1 IDESLLA
8 SSVDVNKCHYGDV
21 LYPDMN
27 DCNFVLCASRIE
39 CQTPPVEDDE
49 VEVVTTD
56 VTAPVLSITSS
67 VVDGNSIRVYFTATD
82 NNAIETFDRNYTG
95 STNFVE
101 FTPVTVTTNNYYLD
115 LNLSYSTDYNF
126 CIKAIDYNS
135 NYTVDCDTNTTDDAP
150 VSQTVL
156 ALREGLVGYW
166 PFESNLDDYGIYA
179 THHGTMGLGTEIY
192 LTGQVG
198 NAINLNSSAYITVPY
213 SDETNIG
220 LGNNT
225 FCAWAKDIES
235 GERCII
241 SQAALSGSN
250 TGGYWNPCYNGRFR
264 GEVWGTESGGQ
275 YIDSTTT
282 ICNDTS
288 NWHYFCKV
296 INGTNM
302 SIYIDGLYNNGR
314 TISVTRQATIEVPI
328 LIGTAAGSRSVQGY
342 LDEVAI
348 WNRALSANDINN
360 LYNSGNGLSLRTD

>member
-39 CQTPPVEDDE
+39 CQTPPIEDDE

-95 STNFVE
+95 STTFAE

-156 ALREGLVGYW
+156 ALRNGLVGYW
-166 PFESNLDDYGIYA
+166 PLDVNAGDYSGNGNNGTVSGATLIDGNVNGAYSFNGSGNYIRLPDSDLFNFGTGDFSIAFWFKNTGTTGLFPAIVSSVGGWSSGAVGLRHNNTTYSNKLSFHFYPADPLLNSVTTYTNNLWHHAVLTRNGTQFTLYMNGESKSTATSSTSFDLANGGGVYFGYGFDGSNSYWKGAIDEVIFWNRD
-179 THHGTMGLGTEIY
+179 LNSTEI
-192 LTGQVG
+192 
-198 NAINLNSSAYITVPY
+198 S
-213 SDETNIG
+213 
-220 LGNNT
+220 
-225 FCAWAKDIES
+225 W
-235 GERCII
+235 
-241 SQAALSGSN
+241 
-250 TGGYWNPCYNGRFR
+250 
-264 GEVWGTESGGQ
+264 
-275 YIDSTTT
+275 
-282 ICNDTS
+282 
-288 NWHYFCKV
+288 
-296 INGTNM
+296 
-302 SIYIDGLYNNGR
+302 
-314 TISVTRQATIEVPI
+314 
-328 LIGTAAGSRSVQGY
+328 
-342 LDEVAI
+342 
-348 WNRALSANDINN
+348 
-360 LYNSGNGLSLRTD
+360 LYNSGNGLSLRTE